1 MALQFLSSN
10 DNLIDYGS
18 LRTLVVDD
26 IPGMRSALKMT
37 LANFG
42 VTRTDVASSA
52 QEAIFRLGNLAYDL
66 ILADY
71 NLGDGRDG
79 QQLLEEVRHRGL
91 IGLQT
96 IYLMVTAESVYEK
109 VAATAELAPDDYLL
123 KPFNGEVLRNRLEA
137 ILHRKMAFAEA
148 HACHAKG
155 DLEGAL
161 VACDALMKHKPRYLI
176 DALRFKGELLNA
188 MGRFDEAEALYRQI
202 IAMRAVPWARLGLAR
217 SLHAA
222 GKEPAAEEELLD
234 ALETAPEMMAAYDLL
249 ADVRIARKDTRG
261 AQEALQQGAAMSGKT
276 VRRQQKLGELA
287 YENGDLELAHTA
299 YQAVIDKGRHSIFVS
314 HADYGNLCRAQIELG
329 HPNAALT
336 TLKKARDTLQL
347 SPEGQ
352 LVAAVVQSMANSK
365 FGQTEVARR
374 ALEEAGRLRAAGA
387 RGDSRLMLDLAEVC
401 MANGRLEEADEIIGA
416 VARNAH
422 DSEALLAKAKAI
434 YAGCGRA
441 AAGED
446 VLKQATSEVRQ
457 LNNEGVSLAH
467 KGDFAGALQR
477 LLAAAREAPYN
488 PRVLMNAAWVL
499 LKAIDKNGFEE
510 KKLDDARALLDK
522 VERLAPDHGRLPG
535 LLSHARDIE
544 ARYGINRRSPS

>member
-42 VTRTDVASSA
+42 VTRTDVASTA

-123 KPFNGEVLRNRLEA
+123 KPFNGEVLRNRLDA

-161 VACDALMKHKPRYLI
+161 VACDLLMKHKPRYLI

-234 ALETAPEMMAAYDLL
+234 ALESAPEMMAAYDLL
-249 ADVRIARKDTRG
+249 ADVRIARKDNQG
-261 AQEALQQGAAMSGKT
+261 AQEALQQGAALSGKT
-276 VRRQQKLGELA
+276 VRRQQKLGDLA
-287 YENGDLELAHTA
+287 YENGDLDAAQTA

-314 HADYGNLCRAQIELG
+314 HADYGNLCRAQIEQG
-329 HPNAALT
+329 NPNAALT

-347 SPEGQ
+347 TPDGQ
-352 LVAAVVQSMANSK
+352 LVAAVVQSMANSRI
-365 FGQTEVARR
+365 GQTEIARR
-374 ALEEAGRLRAAGA
+374 ALDEAVRLRAEGA
-387 RGDSRLMLDLAEVC
+387 RGDNRLLLDLAEVC
-401 MANGRLEEADEIIGA
+401 MTNGRHEEGDAIIGS
-416 VARNAH
+416 VAKNAH

-434 YAGCGRA
+434 YAGCGRSD
-441 AAGED
+441 AGEG
-446 VLKQATSEVRQ
+446 VLKQATHEVRQ

-477 LLAAAREAPYN
+477 LLTAAREAPYN

-499 LKAIDKNGFEE
+499 LKDIDKNGFEE

-522 VERLAPDHGRLPG
+522 VERLAPGHGRLPG
-535 LLSHARDIE
+535 LRSHVRDIE